1 MFDHADD
8 PRMDAAITRLV
19 TRTGGAIR
27 DLAKLEAGPD
37 LTAARPLG
45 S

>member
-8 PRMDAAITRLV
+8 PRMDAVITRLV
-19 TRTGGAIR
+19 THTGGAI
-27 DLAKLEAGPD
+27 DELAKLEAGPD
-37 LTAARPLG
+37 FTAARPLG